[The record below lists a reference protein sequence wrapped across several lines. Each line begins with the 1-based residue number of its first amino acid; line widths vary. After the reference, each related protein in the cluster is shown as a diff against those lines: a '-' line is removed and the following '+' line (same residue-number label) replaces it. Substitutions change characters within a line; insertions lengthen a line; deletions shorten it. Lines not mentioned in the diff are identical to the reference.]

1 MKDFPKAKFKSEY
14 RNDFGETMKMVVD
27 SDNSIWVHHD
37 DCNADYE
44 ELKNFKYI
52 LNDSEIIVLSTFID
66 TARLIYKLDD
76 TNSKA
81 FVKFHLAIQR
91 EIASIVSN

>member
-27 SDNSIWVHHD
+27 SDDKIWIHHD

-52 LNDSEIIVLSTFID
+52 LNDSEITVLGGFIEI
-66 TARLIYKLDD
+66 ARAIYRLDNIGND
-76 TNSKA
+76 
-81 FVKFHLAIQR
+81 FYKFHLAIAR